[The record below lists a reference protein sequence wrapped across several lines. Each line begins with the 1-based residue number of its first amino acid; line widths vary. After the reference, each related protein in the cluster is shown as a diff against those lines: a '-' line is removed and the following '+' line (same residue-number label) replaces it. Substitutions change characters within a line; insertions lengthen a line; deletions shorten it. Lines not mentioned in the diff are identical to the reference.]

1 MNSFLCIIVNSLRM
15 RLVFPLLNFTCTWLN
30 QKVKRRQKY
39 WMCVLRNGA
48 IRNHGHPPLNIG
60 GGHGL
65 TVRIRVTRF
74 IYLCYCVSRAARTCS
89 DRLPFYPVWRREQ
102 HAGITNRAAIYI
114 YKSDCAHTHT
124 LMDKRAQA
132 DTNPIWRRG
141 VFWHYQFASY
151 WLGDVSRYGSM
162 FKGVFLIMPQLSR
175 AAIGPL
181 NLCWESARWFVGA
194 PNDAW
199 LPLVNSPRSC
209 TRANTHRQIDARSE
223 RHGATFFFHCS
234 ACCPFYFS

>member
-124 LMDKRAQA
+124 HWWINAPRLTLIPSDAEGYFGIINSPHIDWAMLVVMVPCSRASSSSCL
-132 DTNPIWRRG
+132 
-141 VFWHYQFASY
+141 SY
-151 WLGDVSRYGSM
+151 HALRLDRWTSAESLLGDSLEHRTMRGFHWLTRLVH
-162 FKGVFLIMPQLSR
+162 VQELTH
-175 AAIGPL
+175 IG
-181 NLCWESARWFVGA
+181 R
-194 PNDAW
+194 
-199 LPLVNSPRSC
+199 
-209 TRANTHRQIDARSE
+209 
-223 RHGATFFFHCS
+223 
-234 ACCPFYFS
+234 